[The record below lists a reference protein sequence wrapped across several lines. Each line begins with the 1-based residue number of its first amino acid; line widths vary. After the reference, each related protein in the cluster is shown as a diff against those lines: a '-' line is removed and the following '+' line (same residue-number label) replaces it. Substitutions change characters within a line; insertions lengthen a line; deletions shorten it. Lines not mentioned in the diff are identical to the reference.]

1 MRSSKR
7 LLSLLTASALA
18 VSAFS
23 GFAVSAGAE
32 GLETPVEEM
41 VELYND
47 STDVVISEDF
57 SNVSDTWG
65 FTTGT
70 GVSVADGALNL
81 CTSNNSA
88 KTDTKDLDDTIKNMA
103 GVNLSFKWKTGAD
116 FKSGSNRQSV
126 FKLLDD
132 EGNIIFA
139 ISGASNRSGI
149 PTKVRYQVGGEVTTT
164 STSLADSNDWFDVN
178 LKLDFANKTVEG
190 TIAQGGNTVTISK
203 TAISAD
209 CLAQLAAQNV
219 SSLAPMAIDDV
230 VIAKG
235 DVSPVTFKVTSSE
248 GDAPIENAQ
257 ITVAGFAAVTNSAGE
272 AVIELPDG
280 EYKAQI
286 IAAQHRS
293 AEADVKVEG
302 SAADI
307 PVEMEYVGQTA
318 ASRIVIS
325 GGEEKIYKPA
335 EGENKTTVPF
345 TATIYD
351 TIDQVME
358 DETVTWSIPENIEG
372 ISIDENGIVTVTNAI
387 QFADQNGLDVK
398 IRATSNSVSSVYAE
412 TTIHVNDIAKVTSFD
427 IVGPKV
433 VKDKSSAQYS
443 VANVRDQ
450 YDVEMEA
457 YGTPVLAASEGIAV
471 DNMTITPSL
480 GVANETSA
488 AVTVTIDGKS
498 VTKDIT
504 VYGYDFYEPGKGEAS
519 IGDPRMEEIN
529 GVKMIVWPAST
540 SAATA
545 TYTMTLPNPVA
556 LENGTSKMLTFNTY
570 YYDKSG
576 NKKDVTVQERTM
588 LIKNSEG
595 DTLARFGF
603 ANGTLYVNPTYDS
616 KKGVTASDASWVFN
630 AEGVENSET
639 VLFATD
645 MSGVTKVTVQVNGGD
660 TYTYEAGTDL
670 GEIASIELFEGKGAP
685 SERLQAL
692 TNVKITDSDIV
703 PVEIN
708 GDSFISK
715 IYGAEATKQ
724 YTASIFAQEE
734 GETFS
739 WSCAPVGNEQAVL
752 AENSTE
758 AAAVLNPTK
767 TGTAKAVTAVYADGR
782 LESVSTQD
790 INVEAGKAVTINAPE
805 GATVML
811 WNSLNE
817 MEPMAEAAVASA
829 IEQPTNPPTE
839 PTNPPTE
846 PTNPPT
852 EPTAPPTEPTNP
864 PESDI
869 YIDEDG
875 ILHVPYTTTATA
887 VEIRYSSNLDESKYA
902 TKIVEIR
909 DYANIKSFDINGP
922 AAIATGETG
931 TYSVSNITD
940 EYGDVVEMAPK
951 YSIQSG
957 SEYASI
963 DPSTGVLTTT
973 ASGKVTIAV
982 TVGNPGKEL
991 TLTKDVTV
999 ANFYYVNKEVSGDSI
1014 VVDASSLANYT
1025 ADTEYYVTT
1034 AADGEI
1040 ISQETTKAIDGKI
1053 TVNTEGATAVEVSP
1067 VYSYTNGVS
1076 LPLEI
1081 PMPDGFYDFTFTK
1094 SSGDRADIF
1103 VNGNMVGQ
1111 NVDQYGRGRSTSGS
1125 TYSVSDVKV
1134 SGGSAVVT
1142 MDASAMASVTAKKAP
1157 SIVER
1162 KQHVYI
1168 LGDSLVSNYYGTFAD
1183 EDEDGIPVPGDA
1195 QTGWGQVMD
1204 KFIKDS
1210 VNVTN
1215 LAESGNYTQ
1224 GLYDTTFHSVIANSE
1239 PGDVLLFECGYND
1252 RSYPASMAES
1262 ARVENMKHYM
1272 ELVYN
1277 ESKAAGLTIVFVTPN
1292 GTPRGD
1298 GWRENNTVAVSG
1310 SVVEK
1315 CIEMGAPYIDLAGLS
1330 TAINKSLGTTEEE
1343 AKAYVN
1349 ANYIVNG
1356 DDLHS
1361 SYLGAMRHALTVAQ
1375 AMYGMDELKDLV
1387 DTEASYNMVD
1397 SEGETQEFKVVTT
1410 N

>member
-23 GFAVSAGAE
+23 GVAVSAGAE
-32 GLETPVEEM
+32 EFETPVEEM
-41 VELYND
+41 VELYDD
-47 STDVVISEDF
+47 STDAVISEDF
-57 SNVSDTWG
+57 SDVADTWG
-65 FTTGT
+65 FTTDT
-70 GVSVADGALNL
+70 GVSIADGVLNL

-88 KTDTKDLDDTIKNMA
+88 KTDTKDFDDTIKNMA
-103 GVNLSFKWKTGAD
+103 GVNLSFKWKTGVD
-116 FKSGSNRQSV
+116 LTSGSNRQSV

-139 ISGASNRSGI
+139 ISGAANRSGI
-149 PTKVRYQVGGEVTTT
+149 PSKVRYQVGGEVTTT

-178 LKLDFANKTVEG
+178 LKMDFANKTVEG
-190 TIAQGGNTVTISK
+190 TIAQGDNKVTISK
-203 TAISAD
+203 TAISAN

-230 VIAKG
+230 VITKG
-235 DVSPVTFKVTSSE
+235 DVSPVTFKVTSSNE
-248 GDAPIENAQ
+248 NAPIENAQ
-257 ITVAGFAAVTNSAGE
+257 IIVAGFGAVTNASGE
-272 AVIELPDG
+272 AVIDLPDG

-286 IAAQHRS
+286 TAAQHRS
-293 AEADVKVEG
+293 AEVDVKVEG

-358 DETVTWSIPENIEG
+358 DETVTWSIPDNIEG

-387 QFADQNGLDVK
+387 KFADKNGLDVK

-412 TTIHVNDIAKVTSFD
+412 TTIHVNDIAEVTSFD

-450 YDVEMEA
+450 YDVEMET
-457 YGTPVLAASEGIAV
+457 YGTPVITASEGIAV

-480 GVANETSA
+480 GVTNETSA
-488 AVTVTIDGKS
+488 TVTITIDGKS

-540 SAATA
+540 ASATS
-545 TYTMTLPNPVA
+545 TYTMALPNPVA

-576 NKKDVTVQERTM
+576 NHKDVTVQERTM
-588 LIKNSEG
+588 LIKNSKG
-595 DTLARFGF
+595 DTIARFGF
-603 ANGTLYVNPTYDS
+603 ANGTMYVNPTYDS
-616 KKGVTASDASWVFN
+616 KDGVKASDASWVFN

-639 VLFATD
+639 VLFSTD

-685 SERLQAL
+685 SDRMQAL

-708 GDSFISK
+708 GDNFISK
-715 IYGAEATKQ
+715 IYGTEATKQ

-752 AENSTE
+752 SEDSTE

-767 TGTAKAVTAVYADGR
+767 TGAAKAVTAIYADGR

-790 INVEAGKAVTINAPE
+790 INVTAGEAVKINAPE

-817 MEPMAEAAVASA
+817 MEPMAEAVVASA
-829 IEQPTNPPTE
+829 TEQPTNPPSE

-846 PTNPPT
+846 PTN
-852 EPTAPPTEPTNP
+852 PPTEPTNP

-1053 TVNTEGATAVEVSP
+1053 TVSTEGATAVEVSP

-1094 SSGDRADIF
+1094 SNGDRADIF

-1111 NVDQYGRGRSTSGS
+1111 NVDQYGRGRVTNGS

-1142 MDASAMASVTAKKAP
+1142 MDASAMSSVTAKKAP

-1183 EDEDGIPVPGDA
+1183 EDGDGIPAPGDA
-1195 QTGWGQVMD
+1195 QTGWGQVLD

-1215 LAESGNYTQ
+1215 LAESGNYAQ

-1252 RSYPASMAES
+1252 RSYPASMSES

-1315 CIEMGAPYIDLAGLS
+1315 CIEMDAPYIDLAGLS
-1330 TAINKSLGTTEEE
+1330 TAINKSLGETEEE

-1397 SEGETQEFKVVTT
+1397 SKGETQEFKVVTT

>member
-23 GFAVSAGAE
+23 GVAVSAGAE
-32 GLETPVEEM
+32 EFETPVEEM
-41 VELYND
+41 VELYDD
-47 STDVVISEDF
+47 STDAVISEDF
-57 SNVSDTWG
+57 SDVADTWG
-65 FTTGT
+65 FTTDT
-70 GVSVADGALNL
+70 GVSIADGVLNL

-88 KTDTKDLDDTIKNMA
+88 KTDTKDFDDTIKNMA
-103 GVNLSFKWKTGAD
+103 GVNLSFKWKTGVD
-116 FKSGSNRQSV
+116 LTSGSNRQSV

-139 ISGASNRSGI
+139 ISGAANRSGI
-149 PTKVRYQVGGEVTTT
+149 PSKVRYQVGGEVTTT

-178 LKLDFANKTVEG
+178 LKMDFANKTVEG
-190 TIAQGGNTVTISK
+190 TIAQGDNKVTISK
-203 TAISAD
+203 TAISAN

-230 VIAKG
+230 VITKG

-257 ITVAGFAAVTNSAGE
+257 ITVAGFGAVTNASGE
-272 AVIELPDG
+272 AVIDLPDG

-286 IAAQHRS
+286 TAAQHRS
-293 AEADVKVEG
+293 AEVDVKVEG
-302 SAADI
+302 SAAEV

-358 DETVTWSIPENIEG
+358 DETVTWSIPDNIEG

-387 QFADQNGLDVK
+387 KFADKNGLPVK
-398 IRATSNSVSSVYAE
+398 IRATSNSVPSVYAE
-412 TTIHVNDIAKVTSFD
+412 TTIHVNDIAEVTSFD

-450 YDVEMEA
+450 YDVEMET
-457 YGTPVLAASEGIAV
+457 YGTPVITASEGIAV

-480 GVANETSA
+480 GVTNETSA
-488 AVTVTIDGKS
+488 TVKVTIDGKS

-540 SAATA
+540 ASATS
-545 TYTMTLPNPVA
+545 TYTMALPNPVA

-576 NKKDVTVQERTM
+576 NHKDVTVQERTM
-588 LIKNSEG
+588 LIKNSKG
-595 DTLARFGF
+595 DTIARFGF
-603 ANGTLYVNPTYDS
+603 ANGTMYVNPTYDS
-616 KKGVTASDASWVFN
+616 KDGIKASDASWVFN

-639 VLFATD
+639 VLFSTD

-685 SERLQAL
+685 SDRMQAL

-708 GDSFISK
+708 GDNFISK
-715 IYGAEATKQ
+715 IYGTEATKQ

-752 AENSTE
+752 SEDSTE

-767 TGTAKAVTAVYADGR
+767 TGAAKAVTAVYADGR

-790 INVEAGKAVTINAPE
+790 INVTAGEAVKINAPE

-817 MEPMAEAAVASA
+817 MEPMAEAVVASA
-829 IEQPTNPPTE
+829 TEQPTNPPSK
-839 PTNPPTE
+839 PTN
-846 PTNPPT
+846 
-852 EPTAPPTEPTNP
+852 PPTEPTNP

-1053 TVNTEGATAVEVSP
+1053 TVSTEGATAVEVSP

-1094 SSGDRADIF
+1094 SNGDRADIF

-1111 NVDQYGRGRSTSGS
+1111 NVDQYGRGRVTNGS

-1134 SGGSAVVT
+1134 NGGSAVVT
-1142 MDASAMASVTAKKAP
+1142 MDASAMSSVTAKKAP

-1183 EDEDGIPVPGDA
+1183 EDGDGIPAPGDA
-1195 QTGWGQVMD
+1195 QTGWGQVLD

-1215 LAESGNYTQ
+1215 LAESGNYAQ

-1315 CIEMGAPYIDLAGLS
+1315 CIEMDAPYIDLAGLS

-1397 SEGETQEFKVVTT
+1397 SKGETQEFKVVTT